1 MRMVVVWDPTKAR
14 ANVLKHGVSFSDA
27 LGVLFGT
34 DYRGRV
40 VIVVHTLGESV
51 SRIISARRATR
62 RERSQYEEGV

>member
-1 MRMVVVWDPTKAR
+1 MRMAVAWDPTKAH

-27 LGVLFGT
+27 LGVLFDPMAIT
-34 DYRGRV
+34 KED
-40 VIVVHTLGESV
+40 TV